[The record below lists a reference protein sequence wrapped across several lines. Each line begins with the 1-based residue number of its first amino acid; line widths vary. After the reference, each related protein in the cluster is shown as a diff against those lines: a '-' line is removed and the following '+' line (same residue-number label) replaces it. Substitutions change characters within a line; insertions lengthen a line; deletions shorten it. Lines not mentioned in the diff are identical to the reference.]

1 MSIDYTG
8 RCAHTTAR
16 SLENYTMPLRA
27 GRPLNPYLR
36 AEWKLSL
43 HAATAAEVDLMLED
57 PLTRKPK
64 YGARSK
70 LVESLWTIGCRVSAA
85 EPRNPCPPFRS

>member
-1 MSIDYTG
+1 
-8 RCAHTTAR
+8 
-16 SLENYTMPLRA
+16 MPLRP
-27 GRPLNPYLR
+27 GRPLTPHLR

-43 HAATAAEVDLMLED
+43 RAAIAAEVDLLLED

-70 LVESLWTIGCRVSAA
+70 LIESLLDDWLSRQSGGEAKPIPSRSELVSVQ
-85 EPRNPCPPFRS
+85 

>member
-1 MSIDYTG
+1 
-8 RCAHTTAR
+8 
-16 SLENYTMPLRA
+16 MPLRA

-70 LVESLWTIGCRVSAA
+70 LVESLLDDWLSRQRGGASLPLPTLA
-85 EPRNPCPPFRS
+85 ELIQ